1 MKKNNSLFTLYIII
15 FLCLVFLPSKGL
27 AFTRIIDIIFKGEP
41 VKPDDLEN
49 VIETAKKN
57 KLKNE
62 KNGSKRPDQLIPVI
76 ARLPKPDNIQLEI
89 DTSGVLVKGEKDIQA
104 AISNQ
109 GFLDAITEAV
119 NLWDDVTEAKIT
131 FAPLKFASGQPNPE
145 DGKNVIT
152 SRAIQKLEGVADGT
166 PAVSIVTFA
175 KTDTVTFMNKI
186 IMVKPGTILDADVVF
201 DPTNAPCLALFT
213 TVGNFKIG
221 GNNLPIS
228 EGGIDPTADPSLC
241 NAVSTADITD
251 LAVRAIGNILGLESS
266 AIASSANSP
275 VALIMTKYS
284 LTSDDKIGLANIY
297 PDKNNLTDTGT
308 VAGKVLLNKSPVR
321 GAHVVLVD
329 SETGEP
335 TASTITDL
343 SGKFQIKYIPA
354 GTYNVYAEPLDGPT
368 RKNSLTRNFYGLTAE
383 TNFTTGVFPDQ
394 ILVSS
399 KKKTSITINV
409 KELSASAFNINY
421 LTAALTEDDVN
432 KSGGGFFLPIRI
444 MPGETLTDV
453 QFWGSNISP
462 DFGTLSISGMGVTVS
477 NIREDTNISI
487 STFMGDP
494 LPQVLP
500 GIVVDI
506 TCSANTSPGPRNIIF
521 TGDSSDPEAPSFGL
535 IDQITGGLIVTGP

>member
-1 MKKNNSLFTLYIII
+1 MKNNKKVLFALSIII
-15 FLCLVFLPSKGL
+15 FCCLFFLPNKSF
-27 AFTRIIDIIFKGEP
+27 AFTRIIDILFNNEP
-41 VKPDDLEN
+41 VNPDELES
-49 VIETAKKN
+49 VIETAKTN
-57 KLKNE
+57 KLKNK
-62 KNGSKRPDQLIPVI
+62 KNGSKKPDKLIPVI
-76 ARLPKPDNIQLEI
+76 AKFSNAENIQLEV
-89 DTSGVLVKGEKDIQA
+89 DTSGVLVKGEDDIQA

-109 GFLDAITEAV
+109 GFLDAITEAI

-131 FAPLKFASGQPNPE
+131 FAPLKFASGQANPE
-145 DGKNVIT
+145 DGKNLIT
-152 SRAIQKLEGVADGT
+152 FRAIEDVDGVADGT

-175 KTDTVTFMNKI
+175 KTDTVNFMNKL
-186 IMVKPGTILDADVVF
+186 IMVKPGTILDADIIF
-201 DPTNAPCLALFT
+201 DPTNDPCLALFT
-213 TVGNFKIG
+213 TVGSFKIG

-228 EGGIDPTADPSLC
+228 EGGVDSTADPSLC
-241 NAVSTADITD
+241 NAISTGDITD
-251 LAVRAIGNILGLESS
+251 LAVRAIGNVLGLESS

-297 PDKNNLTDTGT
+297 PEKNNLTNTGT
-308 VAGKVLLNKSPVR
+308 VTGKVLLNKSPVR
-321 GAHVVLVD
+321 GAHVVLVN

-343 SGKFQIKYIPA
+343 SGKFIMKYIPA
-354 GTYNVYAEPLDGPT
+354 GIYTVYAEPLDGPV
-368 RKNSLTRNFYGLTAE
+368 RKNALTRNFYGLTAQ
-383 TNFTTGVFPDQ
+383 TNFTTGIFPDE
-394 ILVSS
+394 ILISNN
-399 KKKTSITINV
+399 KKTNLTINV

-432 KSGGGFFLPIRI
+432 KSGGGFFVPIRI

-462 DFGTLSISGMGVTVS
+462 DFGTLSISGTGISVS
-477 NIREDTNISI
+477 NLREDTNISI

-506 TCSANTSPGPRNIIF
+506 TCSASANPGPRNIIF

-535 IDQITGGLIVTGP
+535 IDQITGGIIITE